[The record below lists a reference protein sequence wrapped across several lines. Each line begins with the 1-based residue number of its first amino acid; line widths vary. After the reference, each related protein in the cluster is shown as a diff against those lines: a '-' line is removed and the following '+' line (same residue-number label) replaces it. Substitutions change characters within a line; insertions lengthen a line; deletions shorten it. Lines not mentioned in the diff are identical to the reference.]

1 MTRAREG
8 EDKKA
13 VFRRAKH
20 QRLPAAEQ
28 GGKKKRE
35 EETRRARAKR
45 TRARPPQKK
54 REVENKSTAANK

>member
-13 VFRRAKH
+13 VFCRAKH

-35 EETRRARAKR
+35 
-45 TRARPPQKK
+45 
-54 REVENKSTAANK
+54 VENKSTAANK